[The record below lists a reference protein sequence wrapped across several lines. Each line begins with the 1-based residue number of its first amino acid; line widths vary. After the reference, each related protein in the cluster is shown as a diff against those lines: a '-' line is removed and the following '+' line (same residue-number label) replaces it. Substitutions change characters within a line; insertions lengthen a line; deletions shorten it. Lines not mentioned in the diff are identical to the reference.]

1 MGRDTGNE
9 DVGSK
14 NEATEQIYH
23 ATEENQWKEENKMQ
37 TSEPKIRAAAST

>member
-9 DVGSK
+9 DVGSE

-23 ATEENQWKEENKMQ
+23 ATEENQWKEENKDADQ
-37 TSEPKIRAAAST
+37 RTKN